1 MLCVSE
7 NPMAIPS
14 WASGGGM
21 TNKDASLAY
30 SGLETVQHAVCVK
43 RNTERLYLI
52 IQWGRMCLQVR
63 VIRSLIFDWIE
74 MTPQPDTTQHRL

>member
-14 WASGGGM
+14 LASEGGI

-30 SGLETVQHAVCVK
+30 SDLEVIHHAACVK
-43 RNTERLYLI
+43 RNT
-52 IQWGRMCLQVR
+52 
-63 VIRSLIFDWIE
+63 
-74 MTPQPDTTQHRL
+74 